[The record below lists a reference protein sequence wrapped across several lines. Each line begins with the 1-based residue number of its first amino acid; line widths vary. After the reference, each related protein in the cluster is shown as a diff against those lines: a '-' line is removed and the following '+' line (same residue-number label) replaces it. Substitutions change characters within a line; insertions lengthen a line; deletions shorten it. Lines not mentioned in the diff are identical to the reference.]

1 MLLKYIINMYYDVFL
16 LLKSFTLSHNLFNE
30 TMSGKH
36 HSGISLLMKY
46 YLHVTLRR
54 IFALRISLYL
64 IIFQPKLV

>member
-1 MLLKYIINMYYDVFL
+1 MLMKYIINMQVYDVFL

-36 HSGISLLMKY
+36 YSGISFLMKY
-46 YLHVTLRR
+46 SLHVTLSV
-54 IFALRISLYL
+54 FALRISLYL